1 MTYAS
6 FQTLWQMTVSHG
18 QSTGWPEGSTD
29 LFTHRPEAYSSDSG
43 GCVDRCTWLWL
54 HLNLYDFTWPNL
66 QPGLWRSRGG
76 AYFWTVD
83 QSCPLYTHPHRTPA
97 ACKNEYLDG
106 EASGLLSGRCASTL
120 SAKRSTASTSTSI
133 QKIKICL
140 ASPKAQ
146 RTTFKLT
153 VSKLACRRQDLEC
166 VYIFWVYKTDG
177 SIWTLWI

>member
-76 AYFWTVD
+76 GIFLNSWPILPPVHSPPPYPRSMQKRVPWWWSFRFAFRSVRIHIICKKVYGINKYKHPKNKNMFSITEGAAYHLQVD
-83 QSCPLYTHPHRTPA
+83 SLQISVQA
-97 ACKNEYLDG
+97 ARPRMCIYF
-106 EASGLLSGRCASTL
+106 LSL
-120 SAKRSTASTSTSI
+120 
-133 QKIKICL
+133 
-140 ASPKAQ
+140 
-146 RTTFKLT
+146 
-153 VSKLACRRQDLEC
+153 
-166 VYIFWVYKTDG
+166 
-177 SIWTLWI
+177 